1 MLCIWW
7 DQKGVIYYELLKR
20 GEIIT
25 VERYRT
31 QLIRLNAAVKE
42 IQPECAERHNRT
54 ILKQDNARPHIA
66 KVVKT
71 YLERLD

>member
-7 DQKGVIYYELLKR
+7 DQKGAIYYELLKP
-20 GEIIT
+20 GETIIG
-25 VERYRT
+25 ERYRT
-31 QLIRLNAAVKE
+31 QPIRLNAAVKE
-42 IQPECAERHNRT
+42 IRPECVERHNRI
-54 ILKQDNARPHIA
+54 ILQQDNTRPHTA